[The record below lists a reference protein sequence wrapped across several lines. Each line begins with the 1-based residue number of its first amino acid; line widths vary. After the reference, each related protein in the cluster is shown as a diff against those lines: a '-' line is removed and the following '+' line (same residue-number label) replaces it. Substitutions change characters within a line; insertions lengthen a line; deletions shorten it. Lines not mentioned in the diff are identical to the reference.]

1 LSEQFDIWVV
11 DDDEAIRFV
20 LKRALQRKGY
30 DVRCF
35 EDVQSVKKALEAGPP
50 GVILTDI
57 RLPDADGLSVVDT
70 LERLALDCPVIAM
83 TAFSDL
89 DQAVSAYQKGVFEY
103 LPKPFDLE
111 QVVSVIE
118 RALATGKARPR
129 RAAETSGGQLLGES
143 PAMQEVFR
151 TIGRLSRSDIS
162 VLITGETG
170 SGKEV
175 VARVLHQHSP
185 RSAAPFVAIN
195 TAAIPAELLESEL
208 FGHEK
213 GAFTGAHSR
222 RIGRFEEAGGGTL
235 FLDEIGDMPI
245 ALQTRLLRILAEGDY
260 YRVGGR
266 DLLRADARVITATHQ
281 DLEEKVRAGSFR
293 EDLYHRLNV
302 INIMLPPL
310 RDRTADISM
319 LAKKFL
325 NEVANELGLEEKRL
339 RPETVRILEAY
350 NWPGNVRQ
358 LLNLC
363 RQLCVM
369 APGDQIFPDDLPAEL
384 SGPRRQE
391 DDEGAWAESLRR
403 WAGKEMAAG
412 GTGLLDRAQ
421 SELERILIDC
431 ALDQTGGQRQKAAEL
446 LGLGRNT
453 LTRKL
458 QKIDAEGEKENLPGF
473 RPLAEPEARK

>member
-1 LSEQFDIWVV
+1 MSGRDDIWVV

-20 LKRALQRKGY
+20 LQRALSRRGFE
-30 DVRCF
+30 VACF
-35 EDVQSVKKALEAGPP
+35 EDVAGVCAALEDGHPKAL
-50 GVILTDI
+50 LTDI

-70 LERLALDCPVIAM
+70 LERLSIEIPVIAM
-83 TAFSDL
+83 TAYADL
-89 DQAVSAYQKGVFEY
+89 DQAVSAFQKGVFEY

-111 QVVSVIE
+111 QVLSVVE
-118 RALATGKARPR
+118 RAIAPEAA
-129 RAAETSGGQLLGES
+129 AAEQPDEEPRNRLLGES
-143 PAMQEVFR
+143 HAMQEVFR

-175 VARVLHQHSP
+175 VARVLHEHSP
-185 RSAAPFVAIN
+185 RARGPFVAIN

-222 RIGRFEEAGGGTL
+222 RVGRFEEAAGGTL
-235 FLDEIGDMPI
+235 FLDEIGDMPL
-245 ALQTRLLRILAEGDY
+245 ALQTRLLRVLAEGDY

-266 DLLRADARVITATHQ
+266 DLLRADARVIAATHQ
-281 DLEEKVRAGSFR
+281 DLEDKIAAGTFR

-302 INIMLPPL
+302 IHIGLPPL
-310 RDRTADISM
+310 RERTEDIAI
-319 LAKKFL
+319 LARRFL
-325 NEVANELGLEEKRL
+325 VQVAAELGLEEKRL
-339 RPETVRILEAY
+339 RPETVRLLETY
-350 NWPGNVRQ
+350 SWPGNVRQ

-369 APGDQIFPDDLPAEL
+369 APGDQIFPEDLPADL
-384 SGPRRQE
+384 FGPSPSRE
-391 DDEGAWAESLRR
+391 ASSVEWSESLRQ
-403 WAGKEMAAG
+403 WARKELMAG
-412 GTGLLDRAQ
+412 RTELFGRAQ
-421 SELERILIDC
+421 EELERVLIDC

-458 QKIDAEGEKENLPGF
+458 QKIENQDSEAPV
-473 RPLAEPEARK
+473 PLDQAAGGT

>member
-1 LSEQFDIWVV
+1 MTGREDIWVV

-20 LKRALQRKGY
+20 LQRALRRRGY
-30 DVRCF
+30 DVECF
-35 EDVQSVKKALEAGPP
+35 ENVAGVRAALELGHPKAL
-50 GVILTDI
+50 LTDI

-70 LERLALDCPVIAM
+70 LERLSIDIPVIAM
-83 TAFSDL
+83 TAYADL
-89 DQAVSAYQKGVFEY
+89 DQAVSAFQKGVFEY

-111 QVVSVIE
+111 QVLSVVE
-118 RALATGKARPR
+118 RAIAPEA
-129 RAAETSGGQLLGES
+129 SGGEEPDEEPRNRLLGES
-143 PAMQEVFR
+143 QAMQEVFR

-175 VARVLHQHSP
+175 VARVLHEHSP
-185 RSAAPFVAIN
+185 RAKGPFVAIN

-222 RIGRFEEAGGGTL
+222 RVGRFEEAAGGTL
-235 FLDEIGDMPI
+235 FLDEIGDMPL
-245 ALQTRLLRILAEGDY
+245 ALQTRLLRVLAEGDY

-266 DLLRADARVITATHQ
+266 DLLRTDARVIAATHQ
-281 DLEEKVRAGSFR
+281 DLEDKIAAGSFR

-302 INIMLPPL
+302 IHIGLPPL
-310 RDRTADISM
+310 RERTEDIAI
-319 LAKKFL
+319 LARRFL
-325 NEVANELGLEEKRL
+325 VQVAAELGLEEKRL
-339 RPETVRILEAY
+339 RPETVRVLESY
-350 NWPGNVRQ
+350 SWPGNVRQ

-369 APGDQIFPDDLPAEL
+369 APGDQIFPEDLPGDL
-384 SGPRRQE
+384 FGPSR
-391 DDEGAWAESLRR
+391 
-403 WAGKEMAAG
+403 AG
-412 GTGLLDRAQ
+412 GATVEWSETLRQWARKELMAGRSDLFGRAQ
-421 SELERILIDC
+421 EELERVLIDC

-458 QKIDAEGEKENLPGF
+458 QKIENQDDETTV
-473 RPLAEPEARK
+473 PLDQAAGGT

>member
-1 LSEQFDIWVV
+1 LNDQFDIWVV

-30 DVRCF
+30 GVRCF
-35 EDVQSVKKALEAGPP
+35 ETVQSVKEALETGSP
-50 GVILTDI
+50 GAILTDI
-57 RLPDADGLSVVDT
+57 RLPDANGLSVVDT
-70 LERLALDCPVIAM
+70 LERLTLDCPVIAM

-89 DQAVSAYQKGVFEY
+89 DQAVNAYQKGVFEY

-118 RALATGKARPR
+118 RALATGKARPKSN
-129 RAAETSGGQLLGES
+129 AGSPGGQLLGES
-143 PAMQEVFR
+143 QAMQEVFR

-185 RSAAPFVAIN
+185 RADAPFVAIN
-195 TAAIPAELLESEL
+195 SAAIPAELLESEL

-222 RIGRFEEAGGGTL
+222 RIGRFEEAAGGTL

-245 ALQTRLLRILAEGDY
+245 ALQTRLLRVLAEGDY

-302 INIMLPPL
+302 IHIALPPL
-310 RDRTADISM
+310 RERTADISM
-319 LAKKFL
+319 LAQRFL
-325 NEVANELGLEEKRL
+325 SQVSNELGLEEKRL
-339 RPETVRILEAY
+339 RPETIRILEGY
-350 NWPGNVRQ
+350 SWPGNVRQ

-369 APGDQIFPDDLPAEL
+369 APGDQIFPDDLPAEML
-384 SGPRRQE
+384 GADTQE
-391 DDEGAWAESLRR
+391 SDDKAWVESLRR
-403 WAGKEMAAG
+403 WAGKELASG
-412 GTGLLDRAQ
+412 GTGILDRAQ
-421 SELERILIDC
+421 ADLERVLIDC
-431 ALDQTGGQRQKAAEL
+431 ALDRTGGQRQKAAEL

-458 QKIDAEGEKENLPGF
+458 QKFEAEGQNDDLVQNQSAGGT
-473 RPLAEPEARK
+473 

>member
-1 LSEQFDIWVV
+1 MSKRSDVWVV

-20 LKRALQRKGY
+20 LQRALRRRGFDVECFENVA
-30 DVRCF
+30 DVRA
-35 EDVQSVKKALEAGPP
+35 ALEHSHPRAL
-50 GVILTDI
+50 LTDI

-70 LERLALDCPVIAM
+70 LEKLSIDIPVIAM
-83 TAFSDL
+83 TAYADL
-89 DQAVSAYQKGVFEY
+89 DQAVSAFQKGVFEY

-111 QVVSVIE
+111 QVISVVGRAITKEEIE
-118 RALATGKARPR
+118 NGQPEEK
-129 RAAETSGGQLLGES
+129 SGNRLLGES
-143 PAMQEVFR
+143 QAMQEVFR

-175 VARVLHQHSP
+175 VARVLHEHSP
-185 RSAAPFVAIN
+185 RAKGPFVAIN

-213 GAFTGAHSR
+213 GSFTGAHSR
-222 RIGRFEEAGGGTL
+222 RVGRFEEAAGGTL
-235 FLDEIGDMPI
+235 FLDEIGDMPLP
-245 ALQTRLLRILAEGDY
+245 LQTRLLRVLAEGDY

-266 DLLRADARVITATHQ
+266 DMLRADARVIAATHQ
-281 DLEEKVRAGSFR
+281 DLEEKVKTGSFR

-302 INIMLPPL
+302 IHIGLPPL
-310 RDRTADISM
+310 RERTEDIAI
-319 LAKKFL
+319 LARRFL
-325 NEVANELGLEEKRL
+325 VQVATELGLEEKRL
-339 RPETVRILEAY
+339 RPETIKILETYA
-350 NWPGNVRQ
+350 WPGNVRQ

-369 APGDQIFPDDLPAEL
+369 APGDQIFPEDLPADLLGRNSVSGAKTEWSDALRQWARKEL
-384 SGPRRQE
+384 VSGKT
-391 DDEGAWAESLRR
+391 DIF
-403 WAGKEMAAG
+403 
-412 GTGLLDRAQ
+412 GTAQ
-421 SELERILIDC
+421 DELERVLIDC

-458 QKIDAEGEKENLPGF
+458 QKFDSESDAVDTALDQVAGGT
-473 RPLAEPEARK
+473 

>member
-1 LSEQFDIWVV
+1 MLAEIWVV

-20 LKRALQRKGY
+20 LKRALQRKGFSVQCF
-30 DVRCF
+30 DSVLAVR
-35 EDVQSVKKALEAGPP
+35 DALGSDHPHA
-50 GVILTDI
+50 ILTDI

-70 LERLALDCPVIAM
+70 LIRQSIDIPVIAM
-83 TAFSDL
+83 TAYSDL

-111 QVVSVIE
+111 EVISVIE
-118 RALATGKARPR
+118 RAITTEDIATK
-129 RAAETSGGQLLGES
+129 EVNEESGGQLLGES
-143 PAMQEVFR
+143 QAMQEVFR

-185 RSAAPFVAIN
+185 RADGSFVAIN

-222 RIGRFEEAGGGTL
+222 RVGRFEEAAGGTL
-235 FLDEIGDMPI
+235 FLDEIGDMPL
-245 ALQTRLLRILAEGDY
+245 ALQTRLLRVLAEGDY

-281 DLEEKVRAGSFR
+281 DLEEKVRLGSFR

-302 INIMLPPL
+302 INIALPPL
-310 RDRTADISM
+310 RKRTEDIEI
-319 LAKKFL
+319 LARRFL
-325 NEVANELGLEEKRL
+325 LRVAAELGLEKKRL
-339 RPETVRILEAY
+339 RPETVAVLEAY
-350 NWPGNVRQ
+350 SWPGNVRQ

-363 RQLCVM
+363 RQMCVM
-369 APGDQIFPDDLPAEL
+369 APGDQIFPDDLPPELRDSQKQQAED
-384 SGPRRQE
+384 S
-391 DDEGAWAESLRR
+391 AWTASLRN
-403 WAGKEMAAG
+403 WASQELISGRS
-412 GTGLLDRAQ
+412 GLVGRAQ
-421 SELERILIDC
+421 ADLERVLIDC
-431 ALDQTGGQRQKAAEL
+431 ALEQTGGQRQKAAEL

-458 QKIDAEGEKENLPGF
+458 QKIDSERDDE
-473 RPLAEPEARK
+473 EPIRDQVAGGT

>member
-1 LSEQFDIWVV
+1 LSERADIWVV

-30 DVRCF
+30 GVRCF
-35 EDVQSVKKALEAGPP
+35 DSVSSITESLQRNCPAA
-50 GVILTDI
+50 ILTDI

-70 LERLALDCPVIAM
+70 LDTLGFDIPVIAM

-89 DQAVSAYQKGVFEY
+89 DQAVSAFRKGVFEY

-111 QVVSVIE
+111 QVISVIE
-118 RALATGKARPR
+118 RALATGEAIPGEQEEE
-129 RAAETSGGQLLGES
+129 AGGRLLGES
-143 PAMQEVFR
+143 QAMQEVFR

-185 RSAAPFVAIN
+185 RSEGPFVAIN

-222 RIGRFEEAGGGTL
+222 RVGRFEEAAGGTL
-235 FLDEIGDMPI
+235 FLDEIGDMPL
-245 ALQTRLLRILAEGDY
+245 ALQTRLLRVLAEGDY

-266 DLLRADARVITATHQ
+266 DLLRADARIITATHQ
-281 DLEEKVRAGSFR
+281 DLEEKVRSGSFR

-302 INIMLPPL
+302 INIALPPL
-310 RDRTADISM
+310 RDRAEDIAI
-319 LAKKFL
+319 LARRFL
-325 NEVANELGLEEKRL
+325 VQVASELGLEVKQL
-339 RPETVRILEAY
+339 RPETIAVLESYA
-350 NWPGNVRQ
+350 WPGNVRQ

-369 APGDQIFPDDLPAEL
+369 APGEQIFPDDLPADLFSREN
-384 SGPRRQE
+384 SSRE
-391 DDEGAWAESLRR
+391 DSAWSESLRR
-403 WAGKEMAAG
+403 WAARELVAG
-412 GTGLLDRAQ
+412 STELFGRAQ
-421 SELERILIDC
+421 EELERVLIDC

-458 QKIDAEGEKENLPGF
+458 QKFDLQRDRDELLDRQAAAGGT
-473 RPLAEPEARK
+473 

>member
-1 LSEQFDIWVV
+1 MSGLADIWVV

-30 DVRCF
+30 GVRCF
-35 EDVQSVKKALEAGPP
+35 ESVHSIRTALEHEHPRA
-50 GVILTDI
+50 ILTDI

-70 LERLALDCPVIAM
+70 LEAQSLDIPVIAM
-83 TAFSDL
+83 TAYSNL
-89 DQAVSAYQKGVFEY
+89 DQAVNAFQKGVFEY
-103 LPKPFDLE
+103 LPKPFDLD

-118 RALATGKARPR
+118 RALATGEAAPR
-129 RAAETSGGQLLGES
+129 ETKEESGSKLLGES
-143 PAMQEVFR
+143 QAMQEVFR

-185 RSAAPFVAIN
+185 RAEGPFVAIN

-222 RIGRFEEAGGGTL
+222 RVGRFEEAAGGTL

-245 ALQTRLLRILAEGDY
+245 ELQTRLLRVLAEGDY

-266 DLLRADARVITATHQ
+266 DLLLADARVITATHQ
-281 DLEEKVRAGSFR
+281 DLEEKVRGGSFR

-302 INIMLPPL
+302 INIALPPL
-310 RDRTADISM
+310 RDRAVDISI
-319 LAKKFL
+319 LARRFMVQ
-325 NEVANELGLEEKRL
+325 VAAELGLEEKRL
-339 RPETVRILEAY
+339 RPETIRILEGCS
-350 NWPGNVRQ
+350 WPGNVRQ

-369 APGDQIFPDDLPAEL
+369 APGDQIFPDDLPAAL
-384 SGPRRQE
+384 FSRNSAE
-391 DDEGAWAESLRR
+391 DGGSTWSESLRC
-403 WAGKEMAAG
+403 WASQELLSGGKELFG
-412 GTGLLDRAQ
+412 RAQ
-421 SELERILIDC
+421 AELERVLIDC

-458 QKIDAEGEKENLPGF
+458 QKFDSERN
-473 RPLAEPEARK
+473 RDEAIPDQALGGT